1 MYIPRSFIKQ
11 TNYTCE
17 DKAIQIKGI
26 SNHNI
31 YSHVYF
37 KYSTMMSYPAAVV
50 VSFDMPVL
58 PSAVTP
64 STSTRITWKI
74 KT

>member
-17 DKAIQIKGI
+17 DKAIQIKGR

-37 KYSTMMSYPAAVV
+37 KSSATISYPNAVL
-50 VSFDMPVL
+50 VSFYMLVL
-58 PSAVTP
+58 PTAVTP
-64 STSTRITWKI
+64 TLEPG
-74 KT
+74 